1 MAHPQMLAERRAKSR
16 LSAVEVAKRLGKG
29 EATER
34 LVADR
39 DHNVLTGK
47 NTDHVPDDLIAAAF
61 ELIDELSERV
71 QRLEAKPRTKR

>member
-16 LSAVEVAKRLGKG
+16 LFAVEVAERLGKG
-29 EATER
+29 EAT
-34 LVADR
+34 DR

-71 QRLEAKPRTKR
+71 EQLEAKRQKAKK